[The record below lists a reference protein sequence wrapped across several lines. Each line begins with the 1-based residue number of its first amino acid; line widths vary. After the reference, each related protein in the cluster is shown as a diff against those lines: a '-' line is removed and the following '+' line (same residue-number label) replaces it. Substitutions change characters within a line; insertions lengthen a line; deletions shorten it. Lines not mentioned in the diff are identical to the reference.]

1 MKNVYI
7 LLTAVV
13 VFVTGALNVM
23 AIEEATYKVLK
34 TSKNMELRDYD
45 SHIVAETLVDG
56 DLEEAGGK
64 AFNKLFK
71 YISGENRSKVKV
83 AMTAPVSQEPAG
95 EKISMTA
102 PVGQQL
108 VKGKWAVSFMMP
120 ASYTLAT
127 LPEPVDSAVV
137 LRQVPSRQMA
147 VVRYSGLWSEKNYL
161 ENKLELEKWIKETGL
176 TIVGDPIWA
185 RYNPP
190 FTPWFMRRNEIM
202 IPVKQENSGKQE
214 Q

>member
-1 MKNVYI
+1 MKTVYTLI
-7 LLTAVV
+7 LSVLFFVLGVV
-13 VFVTGALNVM
+13 NAI
-23 AIEEATYKVLK
+23 AIEEAAYKVLK
-34 TSKNMELRDYD
+34 SAKKMELRDYAP
-45 SHIVAETLVDG
+45 HIVAETFVEG
-56 DLEEAGGK
+56 TLEDAGSK

-71 YISGENRSKVKV
+71 YISGDNRLRSKVE
-83 AMTAPVSQEPAG
+83 MTAPVSQESVG

-127 LPEPVDSAVV
+127 LPEPLDPAVT
-137 LRQVPSRQMA
+137 LRMVPARQMA

-161 ENKLELEKWIKETGL
+161 ENKLELELWIKETGL
-176 TIVGDPIWA
+176 TVVGDPIWA

-202 IPVKQENSGKQE
+202 IPVKTGE
-214 Q
+214 